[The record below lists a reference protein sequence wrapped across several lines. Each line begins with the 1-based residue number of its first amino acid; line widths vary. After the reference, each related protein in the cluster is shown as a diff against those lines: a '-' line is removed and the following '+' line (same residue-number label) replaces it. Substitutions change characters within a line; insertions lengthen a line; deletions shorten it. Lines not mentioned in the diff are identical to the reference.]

1 MCGAVQNSMGKV
13 GRQWLTVVAVVMAIA
28 VNALSN
34 FFPPAGKNIGQI
46 SNTTFS
52 EVLITPAG
60 YAFAIW
66 GLIYIGLIVFSLY
79 QALPAQRQQAAIAL
93 AAQWLIG
100 ACLLQIVWV
109 YVFLLSLFWLSVV
122 LMFGIVYCLANAY
135 LQTRAETVV
144 PRRKVRWFF
153 QAPFSVYF
161 GWITV
166 AAVVNVASA
175 LTVTVPTG
183 SSSLSVGA
191 IAGTIV
197 MMTVSAGIAAT
208 VALQYDDAAFPA
220 VAVWALCAIAVRQ
233 SAIVPI
239 AFVGIALSIGLVCI
253 MVRARGA
260 ARRSHREPSS
270 PT

>member
-1 MCGAVQNSMGKV
+1 MGDAVQNSMGQI

-34 FFPPAGKNIGQI
+34 FFPPAGQNIGQI

-52 EVLITPAG
+52 DVLITPAG

-66 GLIYIGLIVFSLY
+66 GLIYIGLIAFSLY
-79 QALPAQRQQAAIAL
+79 QALPAQRQQADIAQ

-100 ACLLQIVWV
+100 ACLLQMVWV

-122 LMFGIVYCLANAY
+122 LMFGILFCLANAY
-135 LQTRAETVV
+135 LRTRAETVV
-144 PRRKVRWFF
+144 PRRKNRWLF

-166 AAVVNVASA
+166 AALVNVASA
-175 LTVTVPTG
+175 LTVTVQAG
-183 SSSLSVGA
+183 SAALSMGA
-191 IAGTIV
+191 IAWTIV
-197 MMTVSAGIAAT
+197 MMTISAGIAAT
-208 VALQYDDAAFPA
+208 VALRYDDAAFPM

-233 SAIVPI
+233 SAVVPI
-239 AFVGIALSIGLVCI
+239 AFVGIALSVGLVCI
-253 MVRARGA
+253 IVRVQGV
-260 ARRSHREPSS
+260 ARRSRREPSS